1 MIKTKRGR
9 FAMKTRLLPL
19 VSLLFPFLAEAAT
32 LNTIDS
38 VALPG
43 DKVEIKLTFDTAPP
57 DPLGYTIENPARI
70 ALDLNGVNNGMKSKY
85 HTIGTGNA
93 RSLTVME
100 VKDKTRV
107 IVNLA
112 HLAGYKTRREN
123 NSLIVT
129 IGEDAAKPMAVA
141 AANATS
147 ATNGKAAA
155 GSASVSRTSASNSI
169 KDLDF
174 RRGESGE
181 GQVMIG
187 LSNPNA
193 PVDMRE
199 EGGKIVVRFSGV
211 SLPPQLSRK
220 LDVVDFA
227 TPVSAVTA
235 VNEGGNAVITI
246 NPKGDYEY
254 LAYQTDNLFTVAVKP
269 ISAAD
274 LEKKRKDAFNYT
286 GEKLS
291 LNFQD
296 IEVRS
301 VLQLIA
307 DFTELNLVASDSVEG
322 RITLRLQNVPWDQ
335 ALDLV
340 LKTKGLDKRKVG
352 NVILVAPASEIAER
366 EKLELE
372 TTKQVEELA
381 PLRTEYLQVNYA
393 KATDLAE
400 LITSDNGFLTDR
412 GTATV
417 DARTNTILVQDTS
430 AKLEEIRQLLKQ
442 LDVPVKQVLIESRVV
457 VARQSVGEEIGVQ
470 WGQMR
475 EDVRPNGSAWYTA
488 PRNDVIRQ
496 MHNNDVTNQ
505 VALANGGKAT
515 ALPVTGDQ
523 LSVDFASPSSNA
535 ASFAIGYLRD
545 GTLIDM
551 ELSALESTGN
561 VNIIATP
568 KLLTADQ
575 QKARIE
581 SGREIPYQE
590 ASSSGATTI
599 SFKKAVLALEVTP
612 HITPDGRII
621 MDLQINQDSVG
632 DNVVVASTTGGSS
645 TSVPSIDTNKIQ
657 TSVLVDDGET
667 VVLGGVFKNETTDTV
682 NKVPFLGDLPVLGR
696 LFRSNSKT
704 ELKQEL
710 LIFITPKVV
719 HNVIAQQ

>member
-43 DKVEIKLTFDTAPP
+43 DKVEIKLTFDGAPP

-129 IGEDAAKPMAVA
+129 IGEDALKPMAVA
-141 AANATS
+141 ATNAAP

-155 GSASVSRTSASNSI
+155 GSSPVSRTSASNSI

-187 LSNPNA
+187 LSSPNA

-393 KATDLAE
+393 KASDLAE

-457 VARQSVGEEIGVQ
+457 VARQSVGEELGVQ
-470 WGQMR
+470 WGQFR
-475 EDVRPNGSAWYTA
+475 EDVRPNGGGTWYTA
-488 PRNDVIRQ
+488 PRNDMIRQ
-496 MHNNDVTNQ
+496 MYNNDVSTT
-505 VALANGGKAT
+505 KT
-515 ALPVTGDQ
+515 AVTGDT
-523 LSVDFASPSSNA
+523 LSVDLASPSSNA
-535 ASFAIGYLRD
+535 ASFAIGYLKD

-632 DNVVVASTTGGSS
+632 DNVVIASSTGGSS

>member
-1 MIKTKRGR
+1 
-9 FAMKTRLLPL
+9 
-19 VSLLFPFLAEAAT
+19 VS
-32 LNTIDS
+32 
-38 VALPG
+38 
-43 DKVEIKLTFDTAPP
+43 
-57 DPLGYTIENPARI
+57 
-70 ALDLNGVNNGMKSKY
+70 M
-85 HTIGTGNA
+85 
-93 RSLTVME
+93 
-100 VKDKTRV
+100 
-107 IVNLA
+107 
-112 HLAGYKTRREN
+112 
-123 NSLIVT
+123 
-129 IGEDAAKPMAVA
+129 
-141 AANATS
+141 
-147 ATNGKAAA
+147 
-155 GSASVSRTSASNSI
+155 
-169 KDLDF
+169 
-174 RRGESGE
+174 
-181 GQVMIG
+181 
-187 LSNPNA
+187 
-193 PVDMRE
+193 
-199 EGGKIVVRFSGV
+199 
-211 SLPPQLSRK
+211 
-220 LDVVDFA
+220 
-227 TPVSAVTA
+227 VTA

-254 LAYQTDNLFTVAVKP
+254 LAYQTDNLFTVSVKP

-393 KATDLAE
+393 KAADLAE
-400 LITSDNGFLTDR
+400 LITADNGFLTDR

-417 DARTNTILVQDTS
+417 DPRTNTILVQDTS

-442 LDVPVKQVLIESRVV
+442 LDVPVKQVLIESRIV
-457 VARQSVGEEIGVQ
+457 VARQSVGEEMGVQ
-470 WGQMR
+470 WGQFR
-475 EDVRPNGSAWYTA
+475 EDQRPDGSKWYTA
-488 PRNDVIRQ
+488 PRNDMVRQ
-496 MHNNDVTNQ
+496 MYNNDAR
-505 VALANGGKAT
+505 VARGDD
-515 ALPVTGDQ
+515 PQDVTGDT
-523 LSVDFASPSSNA
+523 LSVDLASPSSNA

-561 VNIIATP
+561 VNILATP

-575 QKARIE
+575 QKAKIE

-599 SFKKAVLALEVTP
+599 TFKKAVLALEVTP

-621 MDLQINQDSVG
+621 MELQINQDSVG
-632 DNVVVASTTGGSS
+632 ENVVVASTTGGSS

-667 VVLGGVFKNETTDTV
+667 VVLGGVFKNEATDTV
-682 NKVPFLGDLPVLGR
+682 YKVPFLGDLPVLGR
-696 LFRSNSKT
+696 LFRSNTKS